1 MIGRDT
7 LMRQQGVRLDNKRLP
22 SLTGMRFVAA
32 LMVFVYH
39 ASYEHF
45 FQDQHLGKS
54 FADAFSTTAYIGVS
68 FFFILSGFVLT
79 WSARSEDTPG
89 RFLRRRIAKIF
100 PNHIVTW
107 VVTLLLFAYV
117 GQTISGTPTVLN
129 LLLVHTWVPK
139 LEYFGSVNPVSW
151 SLACE
156 MLFYVSF
163 PVLLRLIKR
172 IRPERLWFAAVVIVA
187 AILVVP
193 LVAKLLPGH
202 PIMPGTTTPVPQF
215 WFVYGLPP
223 VRGLEFVLGMVM
235 ARLLTTGRR
244 MPLSLGPA
252 VVLVIAGYLVAQNV
266 STLYSLVAATVIPLA
281 LVIPAAA
288 SADLRGRRSP
298 LRVRPMVWLGEISY
312 AFYLVHFLVIHCG
325 HLAFGRAT
333 LMGMPV
339 PTHLFETPKAIA
351 LIAVLLVVSVLLSW
365 LLYSAVE
372 RPVMRRWSRPRTR
385 PPMAREDPDVV
396 PVR

>member
-1 MIGRDT
+1 
-7 LMRQQGVRLDNKRLP
+7 
-22 SLTGMRFVAA
+22 MRFVAA
-32 LMVFVYH
+32 LMVFLYH

-89 RFLRRRIAKIF
+89 RFLRRRFTKIF

-107 VVTLLLFAYV
+107 AATLLIFAWV
-117 GQTISGTPTVLN
+117 GQQIAGAPTVLN

-156 MLFYVSF
+156 VLFYLSF
-163 PVLLRLIKR
+163 PVLLRLVKK
-172 IRPERLWFAAVVIVA
+172 IRPERLWLTAVLVVA
-187 AILVVP
+187 TIFVVP
-193 LVAKLLPGH
+193 LFAKVMSDQ
-202 PIMPGTTTPVPQF
+202 PIMPGTTTPVQEF

-223 VRGLEFVLGMVM
+223 VRGLEFLLGMVM

-252 VVLVIAGYLVAQNV
+252 LLLVVVGYFVAQNV
-266 STLYSLVAATVIPLA
+266 SLLYSLVAATVIPLA

-288 SADLRGRRSP
+288 SADLRGRASF
-298 LRVRPMVWLGEISY
+298 LRLRPMVWLGEISY
-312 AFYLVHFLVIHCG
+312 AFYLVHYLVIHVG
-325 HLAFGRAT
+325 HLSFGRAKM
-333 LMGMPV
+333 MGMPV
-339 PTHLFETPKAIA
+339 PTHLFTTGKGIG
-351 LIAVLLVVSVLLSW
+351 LILVLFGVSLLVSW

-372 RPVMRRWSRPRTR
+372 RPIMRRWSRPRTR
-385 PPMAREDPDVV
+385 PPVARDGSDMV
-396 PVR
+396 PAT